1 MSRPPVTLIGNP
13 VSPYVRKILAI
24 CAVKG
29 IEVAIDPITPFRG
42 DERFSKMSR
51 AWLCSGGPVA
61 RRRAGHARADVADP
75 GFSL

>member
-42 DERFSKMSR
+42 DERFSKISR
-51 AWLCSGGPVA
+51 AWLCAGGPA
-61 RRRAGHARADVADP
+61 A
-75 GFSL
+75 